1 MLQGSRKYA
10 MKFLIVAGCG
20 ALLAAAH
27 ATAASAHAAVVG
39 TDPEVGA
46 TMDAAPESVSVTF
59 SEILDGPSTEIA
71 VTDPTGETLE
81 LDEAVFDGDTFTQP
95 MLYTTPGEYTVAFRI
110 VSEDGHRVDDAVTFT
125 VETIP
130 DELLTDDAEPEEAS
144 PTTATAEASSEP
156 VETSKATDD
165 AAEEESDTGT
175 ALALTLLG
183 ALIVVGGGV
192 LLVKFFGR
200 KPEREE

>member
-10 MKFLIVAGCG
+10 MRLLIAAGCG
-20 ALLAAAH
+20 AILATAH
-27 ATAASAHAAVVG
+27 ATAVSAHAAVVG
-39 TDPEVGA
+39 TEPETGA
-46 TMDAAPESVSVTF
+46 TVEAAPESVSVTF

-71 VTDPTGETLE
+71 VTGPAGETLE

-130 DELLTDDAEPEEAS
+130 DELLADGVEPEEAS
-144 PTTATAEASSEP
+144 PTAETAE
-156 VETSKATDD
+156 TSGTTED
-165 AAEEESDTGT
+165 ADEEESNTGA

-192 LLVKFFGR
+192 LLVKLLGR